1 MKEYIARITLKAKL
15 NKNEEKVEKIEHSI
29 IDLFENKT
37 NVKRI
42 WCLGK
47 NLSEKHNT
55 GLQIKI
61 VFTARRRN
69 AELLRKELKKSR
81 YISASSINLN
91 KSTNILFSLLDKSK
105 NLVKKDTTPEISL
118 KRSDRRTV
126 YMLISKNV
134 KLPFAESQILC
145 VSDDKSKLFATAFR
159 KIQEY
164 IYVKGYRTL
173 KSFQAISEVE
183 KELQKTWRV
192 QFALADNY
200 NVVQELTVCER
211 TLI

>member
-1 MKEYIARITLKAKL
+1 MKEYIARITLKSKL
-15 NKNEEKVEKIEHSI
+15 NKNEEKAKKIENAI
-29 IDLFENKT
+29 TDLFEHKT

-47 NLSEKHNT
+47 MPSEKYDI

-61 VFTARRRN
+61 TFTARRRTI
-69 AELLRKELKKSR
+69 ELLRKELKKNR
-81 YISASSINLN
+81 YIAASSISINN
-91 KSTNILFSLLDKSK
+91 STNILISLLNRSK
-105 NLVKKDTTPEISL
+105 KIIKKDTTPEISL
-118 KRSDRRTV
+118 KRSDKRTV

-145 VSDDKSKLFATAFR
+145 VSDDKSKLFGAAFR

-173 KSFQAISEVE
+173 KSFQVISEVE
-183 KELQKTWRV
+183 KELEKTWRV